1 MWHQNKFD
9 SETYF
14 SYICPSKTDTNVK
27 NKTDIE
33 ELGRRVKRRDEEAFR
48 ILYTE
53 AFPNLQQ
60 YAMRYVYNW
69 QEAEDLVQE
78 AFFSLWCNLD
88 QYDDSRNIITYLLV
102 IVKNSCLN
110 YLRELKIRDQNMDK
124 MVEALLFSNLED
136 EEPDE
141 QLIRRLNEV
150 LSQLPE
156 KQREVLLKHVVD
168 KKTLPDI
175 ARELNIAESTAKTH
189 YKRAIAVLRENLRFI
204 LLGF

>member
-1 MWHQNKFD
+1 MILKPTCLIFAP
-9 SETYF
+9 F
-14 SYICPSKTDTNVK
+14 KTDTNVK
-27 NKTDIE
+27 NDTDIK
-33 ELGRRVKRRDEEAFR
+33 ELGRRVKRGDEKAFR
-48 ILYTE
+48 ILYAE

-60 YAMRYVYNW
+60 YAMRYLYNW

-88 QYDDSRNIITYLLV
+88 KYDDSRNIITYLLV
-102 IVKNSCLN
+102 IVKNNCLN
-110 YLRELKIRDQNMDK
+110 YLRDLKIRDQNLDK
-124 MVEALLFSNLED
+124 MVEALLFANLRD

-141 QLIRRLNEV
+141 QLVRRLNEV
-150 LSQLPE
+150 LDQLPE

-168 KKTLPDI
+168 QQTLPDI

-204 LLGF
+204 ILGL